1 MVKEK
6 EVLKSEMAQMRAHA
20 ARARFLEDDKL
31 KTLEDKFVASQKQVA
46 ALQQKHVAAM
56 QQVAALQQDLSR
68 LTAKCDDDAFQRP
81 RLQHLVDLKDKE
93 LADKDS
99 ALEALSHELKRL
111 NLDLDTSKHDTLQQS
126 LHLDTTPLHS
136 ASNNVTEQKAE
147 MHTQTDE
154 GEEEEEEEEEEEDGE
169 ACRATRVGHAVISAA
184 TILMLTEAFV
194 LWCGPS
200 FATRMRRQRACFDRL
215 KLFAC
220 ALYKNLEVEEE
231 HSKCMH
237 VQKEVDELKEL
248 DGMQDSVHLMRQ
260 VTHSTE
266 RPTA

>member
-1 MVKEK
+1 MVKET
-6 EVLKSEMAQMRAHA
+6 EVLKSEMARMRAHA

-31 KTLEDKFVASQKQVA
+31 KTFEDKFVASQKQVA
-46 ALQQKHVAAM
+46 ALQQKQVAAM

-81 RLQHLVDLKDKE
+81 RLQDLVDLKDKE
-93 LADKDS
+93 LADKDL

-111 NLDLDTSKHDTLQQS
+111 NLDLDISKHDTLQQS

-136 ASNNVTEQKAE
+136 ASNNVTEHKAE

-154 GEEEEEEEEEEEDGE
+154 GEEEEEEEEEDGE
-169 ACRATRVGHAVISAA
+169 ACGVTRVGHAVISAA
-184 TILMLTEAFV
+184 TILMLTEACM

-215 KLFAC
+215 KFFAC
-220 ALYKNLEVEEE
+220 ALYKNLELEEE

-237 VQKEVDELKEL
+237 LQKEVDELKDV
-248 DGMQDSVHLMRQ
+248 DGMQDSVRLMRQ
-260 VTHSTE
+260 VTLSTH